1 MHRVG
6 QKLHIFNLP
15 YRCDRHNKIE
25 GISSKCL
32 ECKRIEMK
40 LQFFVAVT
48 DFNLNDFYIYL
59 NTSHHINT
67 VSPHYLVKLDIFE
80 ITVIQ

>member
-1 MHRVG
+1 
-6 QKLHIFNLP
+6 
-15 YRCDRHNKIE
+15 
-25 GISSKCL
+25 
-32 ECKRIEMK
+32 MK